1 MASAKTF
8 IEYSSQSSFARA
20 FLTGLVNTIVVSAHA
35 LVLATVIGFAVG
47 IGSLST
53 NQALRRVCLT
63 YVALFRNVPL
73 LLQLYL
79 WYSIAT
85 GLLPT
90 PAEAWGA
97 FGVQISRVGIFLP
110 MLHLQPTALSTVAGL
125 VAAIAVGL
133 AVWRYVFDR
142 RAGVVAFLA
151 ILAAALLA
159 GTIAL
164 VVAGGA
170 SFELSV
176 WQKFRFNGGI
186 KFSPEFSALLV
197 GLSIYSGSFI
207 AEIVRTGILAVK
219 KGQKEAAQ
227 ALGLSPGQT
236 MRYIVIPQA
245 SRVIIPPLT
254 SQYLNLVKNSSLGVA
269 IGYPDLVSIG
279 NTTLNITGRAHRVR
293 RHHDGGV
300 SLDESGDLRRD
311 ECLQQK
317 DGATDT
323 MRLMMAMKQQTSWRS
338 RLISVAVIAVLA
350 VVLFP
355 LFRWAVLEAVWGAKP
370 ADACDGVGACWP
382 VIAEKATLIIFGRY
396 PASELWRPA
405 LASALLLGTT
415 VATALPRFWG
425 KGLLAAWIYSP
436 ILFFV
441 LMGGGVAGLSP
452 VPWTQWG
459 GLPITIMLSVFGI
472 GFAFPIGILLACAKA
487 VVEADRPLVRDR
499 LHRGCPRC
507 GR

>member
-1 MASAKTF
+1 MAMHEMQNPPVVAISETGSLWWNRRFRAWIPQALLILLVGAVVSFFAYNASLNIGRQKLSFGLDFLSREAGFGIGETF

-90 PAEAWGA
+90 SAEAWGA
-97 FGVQISRVGIFLP
+97 FGVQISRVGVFLP

-125 VAAIAVGL
+125 AAAIAVGF
-133 AVWRYVFDR
+133 AVWRFIFDR

-170 SFELSV
+170 SFELPV

-279 NTTLNITGRAHRVR
+279 NTTLNITGRAI
-293 RHHDGGV
+293 
-300 SLDESGDLRRD
+300 
-311 ECLQQK
+311 ECV
-317 DGATDT
+317 AI
-323 MRLMMAMKQQTSWRS
+323 MMAVYLSMS
-338 RLISVAVIAVLA
+338 LAISAAMNVYN
-350 VVLFP
+350 
-355 LFRWAVLEAVWGAKP
+355 K
-370 ADACDGVGACWP
+370 
-382 VIAEKATLIIFGRY
+382 KM
-396 PASELWRPA
+396 A
-405 LASALLLGTT
+405 LRT
-415 VATALPRFWG
+415 R
-425 KGLLAAWIYSP
+425 
-436 ILFFV
+436 
-441 LMGGGVAGLSP
+441 
-452 VPWTQWG
+452 
-459 GLPITIMLSVFGI
+459 
-472 GFAFPIGILLACAKA
+472 
-487 VVEADRPLVRDR
+487 
-499 LHRGCPRC
+499 
-507 GR
+507 